1 VLRGLVSAGE
11 VVQIPDGRYQLEE
24 PAGVE
29 RGVVALHRGRLC
41 VGEIPLETGRRVRL
55 RPGDVVEMQI
65 GQGADGDI
73 ARVLRVIEYSAEPII
88 GQLNGRGRHP
98 YVDSLSPHYKGR
110 VSLVDPPAFGNHGDT
125 VSVRIVDEDRR
136 GLVGYVEALV
146 SDRRGAAH
154 AAETMLASHGVP
166 RQWPSAVLSAAQ
178 RLPKAVVPARHPDR
192 RDLAGLPL
200 VTIDGETARDFDD
213 AVYAARRRGG
223 WRLVVAIADVAHY
236 VKPKGALD
244 AEALERG
251 NSVYLPDRVVPMLP
265 EAISNGL
272 CSLKPRE
279 PRLAMVC
286 DMQVSNAGNVTR
298 FEFYEAVIRSWQ
310 RLTYKRVQEFLDSG
324 ALDVEPEVCRSLADL
339 QGAGF
344 RHSRGDAGAFR
355 RSRCGH
361 SPLHPHG
368 RPPAHRGSHDRRQ
381 RVRGDVC
388 RKARSLRSVSG
399 ARRAVGR
406 KGPAGTAGV
415 RLRRDSP
422 AAGAA

>member
-1 VLRGLVSAGE
+1 MATRTKKTNSSSKITARDVRESLGRGRGPLAWRELVAATVGDSASGRRELRRVLRGLVSAGE

-244 AEALERG
+244 AEALEQYQI
-251 NSVYLPDRVVPMLP
+251 VL
-265 EAISNGL
+265 
-272 CSLKPRE
+272 
-279 PRLAMVC
+279 
-286 DMQVSNAGNVTR
+286 
-298 FEFYEAVIRSWQ
+298 
-310 RLTYKRVQEFLDSG
+310 
-324 ALDVEPEVCRSLADL
+324 
-339 QGAGF
+339 
-344 RHSRGDAGAFR
+344 
-355 RSRCGH
+355 
-361 SPLHPHG
+361 
-368 RPPAHRGSHDRRQ
+368 RGSPNRLNALL
-381 RVRGDVC
+381 G
-388 RKARSLRSVSG
+388 
-399 ARRAVGR
+399 GR
-406 KGPAGTAGV
+406 
-415 RLRRDSP
+415 
-422 AAGAA
+422 